1 MKKLYKV
8 VFFWSLPFVTLIF
21 FLFFL
26 NIIKKD
32 FIYAHFLKT
41 TYKAP
46 YNWFYDFTIIPFKKF
61 YIDLTN
67 DKEEYFPQ
75 IKLYVKESNINYLLS
90 DLPNST
96 KVWQKAKIIHDHISG
111 ELRDSNFRFRGD
123 NPENWLFEKKSI
135 RVKFKK
141 KDMNGRQRYYDYLPF
156 EERLLTSYRIALGA
170 KIFSP
175 KIRLVEV
182 FINEENKGLYLEVE
196 NLNENFLRRNKIMPV
211 NFYKGENYNQEI
223 RLGLDNNLFNNSG
236 LWSKESFLNLKDKK
250 DKKDLSFFLKA
261 LRDSKN
267 NSKSL
272 NSFLS
277 YIDDEYFARYLAYLI
292 IAQDNHH
299 TNFHNNRII
308 LDPWKGQIFPVITDP
323 ESALLDE
330 NLVPNFE
337 NSSNDLI
344 STLNQSSFHINL
356 KYKYLYNF
364 LYKDKLLDI
373 EIENLKR
380 EKKNIIKTLKRDPK
394 VYLNLVDDISE
405 KKLGSLVN
413 KIVEKLEKRKNIL
426 ISNFNKDPE
435 ATWKKR
441 KNKFTINVSGQ
452 LPVTNINLFYKKKTP
467 DWVYIDENYN
477 NKYDTN
483 EIKYFREK
491 NNISIDANLYAN
503 RINRSKSLNF
513 TSNTI
518 LNSKT
523 KFDFISENG
532 SAPFKIEAE
541 NKYTK
546 KTIVLINSKKEGTQ
560 TTFLNKVIHEK
571 NLINKKT
578 ADIKILSGKIIVK
591 KNLVFDYPI
600 KIDPGTIFL
609 LHNKANIIF
618 RNKVSA
624 IGTEEQ
630 KIQFIQA
637 EDKKKPWGSVVLLG
651 KKTSQSNFSHVEFK
665 GGSGGLFN
673 QYIFTSMLSVHNTSN
688 IKINNISF
696 YKNYLFDD
704 MLHVVYTNNIELKNL
719 YFENAFG
726 DALDVDISKKVF
738 ISDSEFYNSAND
750 AIDLMESDVIINNV
764 SIKKSKD
771 KGISIGESSDV
782 RIFKSQL
789 EDNNIAVA
797 IKDNSQANIEKTN
810 FTNNKIHLS
819 AYKKNLQYGSGGKAI
834 IKKSNFKSDINKF
847 LSVDSS
853 IHIKEALIEGKI
865 KIKGK
870 GIYINEK

>member
-1 MKKLYKV
+1 
-8 VFFWSLPFVTLIF
+8 
-21 FLFFL
+21 
-26 NIIKKD
+26 
-32 FIYAHFLKT
+32 
-41 TYKAP
+41 
-46 YNWFYDFTIIPFKKF
+46 
-61 YIDLTN
+61 
-67 DKEEYFPQ
+67 
-75 IKLYVKESNINYLLS
+75 
-90 DLPNST
+90 
-96 KVWQKAKIIHDHISG
+96 
-111 ELRDSNFRFRGD
+111 
-123 NPENWLFEKKSI
+123 
-135 RVKFKK
+135 
-141 KDMNGRQRYYDYLPF
+141 MNGRQRYYDYLPF

-250 DKKDLSFFLKA
+250 DKKDLSFFLKV

-292 IAQDNHH
+292 IAQDDHH

-452 LPVTNINLFYKKKTP
+452 LPVTNINLFYKKK
-467 DWVYIDENYN
+467 
-477 NKYDTN
+477 
-483 EIKYFREK
+483 
-491 NNISIDANLYAN
+491 
-503 RINRSKSLNF
+503 
-513 TSNTI
+513 
-518 LNSKT
+518 NS
-523 KFDFISENG
+523 
-532 SAPFKIEAE
+532 
-541 NKYTK
+541 
-546 KTIVLINSKKEGTQ
+546 
-560 TTFLNKVIHEK
+560 
-571 NLINKKT
+571 
-578 ADIKILSGKIIVK
+578 
-591 KNLVFDYPI
+591 
-600 KIDPGTIFL
+600 
-609 LHNKANIIF
+609 
-618 RNKVSA
+618 
-624 IGTEEQ
+624 
-630 KIQFIQA
+630 
-637 EDKKKPWGSVVLLG
+637 
-651 KKTSQSNFSHVEFK
+651 
-665 GGSGGLFN
+665 
-673 QYIFTSMLSVHNTSN
+673 
-688 IKINNISF
+688 
-696 YKNYLFDD
+696 
-704 MLHVVYTNNIELKNL
+704 
-719 YFENAFG
+719 
-726 DALDVDISKKVF
+726 
-738 ISDSEFYNSAND
+738 
-750 AIDLMESDVIINNV
+750 
-764 SIKKSKD
+764 
-771 KGISIGESSDV
+771 
-782 RIFKSQL
+782 
-789 EDNNIAVA
+789 
-797 IKDNSQANIEKTN
+797 
-810 FTNNKIHLS
+810 
-819 AYKKNLQYGSGGKAI
+819 
-834 IKKSNFKSDINKF
+834 
-847 LSVDSS
+847 
-853 IHIKEALIEGKI
+853 
-865 KIKGK
+865 
-870 GIYINEK
+870 